1 MFCWDWDWENSQV
14 ISLEEVGAYTQ
25 DEIAMMYDSVGSSVS
40 VSQMVDTLSAIEY
53 WFYLWYALNCFDM
66 KMLAGDWDCNNI
78 SDNEDEE
85 GNVE

>member
-40 VSQMVDTLSAIEY
+40 VSQMVDTQSAIEY
-53 WFYLWYALNCFDM
+53 
-66 KMLAGDWDCNNI
+66 
-78 SDNEDEE
+78 
-85 GNVE
+85 

>member
-14 ISLEEVGAYTQ
+14 ISLEEVGAYTR
-25 DEIAMMYDSVGSSVS
+25 DDIVMMYDSVGSSVS
-40 VSQMVDTLSAIEY
+40 VSQMVDTQSAIEY

-66 KMLAGDWDCNNI
+66 KMLVTDCNNI